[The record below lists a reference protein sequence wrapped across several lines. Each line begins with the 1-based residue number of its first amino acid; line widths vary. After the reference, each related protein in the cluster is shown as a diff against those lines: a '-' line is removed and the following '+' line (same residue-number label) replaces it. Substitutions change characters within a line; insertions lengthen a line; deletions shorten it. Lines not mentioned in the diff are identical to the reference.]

1 MFERL
6 TENQFK
12 IVRNCAEAVHSIE
25 NGTANQVTVNSLLRT
40 SYFFTVP
47 EDGWEKNIM
56 GVDEAKKENSKGN
69 YNELIE
75 IVSYKFPEVNKAY
88 LPFLIADILREVYW
102 VSGNV

>member
-1 MFERL
+1 
-6 TENQFK
+6 
-12 IVRNCAEAVHSIE
+12 
-25 NGTANQVTVNSLLRT
+25 
-40 SYFFTVP
+40 
-47 EDGWEKNIM
+47 M